1 VAVSVAVVGAT
12 GAVGDL
18 MRKVLLERD
27 FPARAIKFLASER
40 SAGKPIEYAGKRYVV
55 EPIRPEA
62 FAGVQIVLSSTPSK
76 ISREFS
82 PIAAR
87 QGAIVVDNSSAWRMD
102 PDVPLVVPEVN
113 ADELR
118 NIKKGIVANPN
129 CVAIPLC
136 VALKPLHDVAR
147 VRRVVVSTYQ
157 SSSGKGATGLQDFE
171 QQLGSWMKGE
181 KVTAQAHRGQ
191 LAGNVITL
199 DWTLDP
205 NGYTEEE
212 NKVVNETKKILGD
225 QTISVSPTCVRVPVR
240 IAHSEA
246 VNVEFERPISVEQ
259 ARAALAKA
267 AGVVLMDEAK
277 GEFPQPI
284 HAAGQ
289 DHTFVG
295 RVRKDPGHPS
305 ALNLWVVA
313 DNLRKG
319 AATNAVQVAEE
330 LIRRGIV
337 K

>member
-1 VAVSVAVVGAT
+1 MAVSVAVVGAT

-18 MRKVLLERD
+18 MRMVLHERS
-27 FPARAIKFLASER
+27 FPAGTIKFLASER
-40 SAGKPIEYAGKRYVV
+40 SAGKSIEFAGKRYVV
-55 EPIRPEA
+55 EPLRPEA
-62 FAGVQIVLSSTPSK
+62 FAGVQIVLSSTPAK
-76 ISREFS
+76 ISREYA
-82 PIAAR
+82 PIAAK

-113 ADELR
+113 GDELR

-136 VALKPLHDVAR
+136 VALKPLHDLAR
-147 VRRVVVSTYQ
+147 VRRVVVATYQ
-157 SSSGKGATGLQDFE
+157 SSSGKGGAGLKDFE
-171 QQLGSWMKGE
+171 QQLDSWMRGD
-181 KVTAQAHRGQ
+181 KVTPQAHRGQ

-212 NKVVNETKKILGD
+212 NKVINETKKILGD
-225 QTISVSPTCVRVPVR
+225 ATISVSPTCVRVPVKV
-240 IAHSEA
+240 AHSEA
-246 VNVEFERPISVEQ
+246 VNVEFERPISVEE
-259 ARAALAKA
+259 AKAALAKA
-267 AGVVLMDEAK
+267 PGVVLMDETK

-295 RVRKDPGHPS
+295 RVRKDPDHPN

-337 K
+337 R

>member
-1 VAVSVAVVGAT
+1 
-12 GAVGDL
+12 
-18 MRKVLLERD
+18 
-27 FPARAIKFLASER
+27 
-40 SAGKPIEYAGKRYVV
+40 
-55 EPIRPEA
+55 
-62 FAGVQIVLSSTPSK
+62 
-76 ISREFS
+76 
-82 PIAAR
+82 
-87 QGAIVVDNSSAWRMD
+87 
-102 PDVPLVVPEVN
+102 VN
-113 ADELR
+113 ANELS

-136 VALKPLHDVAR
+136 VALKPLHDIAKVKRVIVA
-147 VRRVVVSTYQ
+147 TYQ

-171 QQLGSWMKGE
+171 QQLGSWIKGE
-181 KVTAQAHRGQ
+181 KVTPTAHRGQ
-191 LAGNVITL
+191 LVGNVITL

-225 QTISVSPTCVRVPVR
+225 QTIAVSPTCVRVPVR
-240 IAHSEA
+240 VAHSEA
-246 VNVEFERPISVEQ
+246 INVEFERPISVEQ
-259 ARAALAKA
+259 AKAALAKA
-267 AGVVLMDEAK
+267 PGIVLMDETK

-295 RVRKDPGHPS
+295 RVRKDPGHPN

-337 K
+337 R